1 MLDGVR
7 AGLDHADTLQ
17 VGTTHLDLQAYLRH
31 AAGVTRAGVHGD
43 ISSRL
48 TNSLSAFAAAD
59 VGLLRMRGET
69 TIEARA
75 MVGLRGTLR
84 R

>member
-7 AGLDHADTLQ
+7 AGLDRADKME
-17 VGTTHLDLQAYLRH
+17 VGTTAFDLQAYLRH
-31 AAGVTRAGVHGD
+31 AAGITRAGVHGD

-48 TNSLSAFAAAD
+48 TESISAFAAAD
-59 VGLLRMRGET
+59 LGLMRMRGNT

-75 MVGLRGTLR
+75 MAGIRGTF
-84 R
+84 